1 MRDFLRETDGFF
13 AQYMPGIT
21 RRFFYINVLV
31 TLVYWIATA
40 IFAQNEMM
48 AGLIRRVFILV
59 PEQAILQ
66 GNIWQFLISI
76 FNHDNFFHLFGNML
90 VLFFFGPLVE
100 REMGTRR
107 FGWFLILAGLAGGLV
122 HCILAFAMGRPE
134 VGLLGFSGAGFA
146 ILTAATLWFPNIRV
160 MLMLMIPVP
169 LRVLAVI
176 IGIFLALGIL
186 ENIRMWGFMGGR
198 VSHEAHLA
206 GVLMAL
212 ALIRF
217 RWILRL
223 LEGIEIPFVT
233 RRGARIIPI
242 GRGKGKRR
250 GTQRFGMGHPGRHT
264 DPDDLYND
272 PHWYLDQ

>member
-1 MRDFLRETDGFF
+1 MRDFLRETDSFF
-13 AQYMPGIT
+13 AQHMPGIT
-21 RRFFYINVLV
+21 RRFLYVNFLV
-31 TLVYWIATA
+31 TILYWIVTA
-40 IFAQNEMM
+40 IFAHNEVVS
-48 AGLIRRVFILV
+48 GVIRRVFVLV

-66 GNIWQFLISI
+66 GHLWQFLIGI

-100 REMGTRR
+100 REMGSRR
-107 FGWFLILAGLAGGLV
+107 FGWLLVLSGLAGGMI
-122 HCILAFAMGRPE
+122 HCALAFAMGRPE
-134 VGLLGFSGAGFA
+134 VGLLGFSAAGFA
-146 ILTAATLWFPNIRV
+146 ILTLATVWFPQTRVMV
-160 MLMLMIPVP
+160 MLMFPVP

-206 GVLMAL
+206 GILTAL

-217 RWILRL
+217 RWFLNW
-223 LEGIEIPFVT
+223 LEGVEIPFVT
-233 RRGARIIPI
+233 RGGARIIPI
-242 GRGKGKRR
+242 GRRR
-250 GTQRFGMGHPGRHT
+250 GGGRFGMGHPGRHT